1 MEMVN
6 LEGTNP
12 VSGDTVDATDP
23 RQWLSYV
30 VGGAMLVGGVM
41 VGKFAADT
49 ASEATS
55 VGDTVSENIM
65 ELS

>member
-1 MEMVN
+1 MVN

-12 VSGDTVDATDP
+12 VSGETVDATNP
-23 RQWLSYV
+23 RDWVSYA
-30 VGGAMLVGGVM
+30 VGGGMLVAGVM

-55 VGDTVSENIM
+55 VGDTVSDTVM

>member
-1 MEMVN
+1 MVD

-12 VSGDTVDATDP
+12 VSGESVDATDP
-23 RQWLSYV
+23 SDWKNYLI
-30 VGGAMLVGGVM
+30 GGGMLVSVIM
-41 VGKFAADT
+41 AGKFAADT

-55 VGDTVSENIM
+55 VGDTVSDTVM